1 MGRNRRAIGE
11 LMAILIVVA
20 IVAVVG
26 IMLFLT
32 FSGMLRGT
40 GRAVLT
46 VSATGTASP
55 DGSSA
60 TITLVLQNTGE
71 GTARITGIYVE
82 PLGTGT
88 SQAPNPTGVT
98 VVGAAGVSGAAV
110 APPAS
115 PQPMPASGFDLASQR
130 TATISVRFSAT
141 GVYPG
146 HQYRISV
153 LYYDIASRAPAIAD
167 TIVTLR

>member
-26 IMLFLT
+26 IILFLT

-55 DGSSA
+55 DAGSA
-60 TITLVLQNTGE
+60 TLTLVLQNTGE
-71 GTARITGIYVE
+71 GTARITAVYVE
-82 PLGTGT
+82 AIGT
-88 SQAPNPTGVT
+88 APGPSGVT
-98 VVGAAGVSGAAV
+98 VAGATGVSGAAG

-115 PQPMPASGFDLASQR
+115 PPAMPGSGFDLASGR

-146 HQYRISV
+146 HHYRVSV
-153 LYYDIASRAPAIAD
+153 LYYDIASRAPMIAD
-167 TIVTLR
+167 TIVSLK

>member
-55 DGSSA
+55 DASVA

-71 GTARITGIYVE
+71 GTARISGVYVE
-82 PLGTGT
+82 AIGT
-88 SQAPNPTGVT
+88 APPPGGVT
-98 VVGAAGVSGAAV
+98 VAGATGVSGAAG

-115 PQPMPASGFDLASQR
+115 PPTMPASGFDLASQR
-130 TATISVRFSAT
+130 MATISVRFTSA
-141 GVYPG
+141 GIYPG

-153 LYYDIASRAPAIAD
+153 LYYDIASRFPMIAD
-167 TIVTLR
+167 TVVSLK